1 MSDAVPQKMP
11 LGELVNYVGQEMG
24 VSSWTVLD
32 QARIQEFAHC
42 TGDHQWI
49 HVDAERATRESP
61 FGGTIAHGFLLISL
75 LTHLYETSQRPP
87 IAGMTMGIN
96 YGFDR
101 VRFVHPVR
109 AGSRIRGLFT
119 LAAVEEKRPG
129 QYQQQTDVSVEIA
142 GVDKPALTAVWISQF
157 LL

>member
-1 MSDAVPQKMP
+1 MHAISPADLPQQIGQTYRSEWLLVDQPMIDRFAV
-11 LGELVNYVGQEMG
+11 
-24 VSSWTVLD
+24 
-32 QARIQEFAHC
+32 A
-42 TGDHQWI
+42 TGDHQFI
-49 HVDAERATRESP
+49 HIDPARAAATP

-75 LTHLYETSQRPP
+75 LTQLYETSQRPP

-101 VRFVHPVR
+101 VRFVNPVR